1 MGDCRYCGKSAGFL
15 RSQHKLCFD
24 LHKQGESEIISL
36 VRKASLAGS
45 GYKKL
50 AASIE
55 KLADSSHID
64 DDALQQLIIKGW
76 EGAVEESFDDGV
88 LSVKEEHAL
97 VSIMKHFTLSQDDV
111 NDNGAFEKIVKGAI
125 LREVLEGKIPQKIK
139 VDVHVPFNFQKGE
152 QLIWLFQDVEYYVS
166 RNKTSYV
173 GGNQGI
179 SIRVARGLYYRTGSF
194 KGERVQTTE
203 ILHADT
209 GLLGITNKHIYFAGP
224 LERFRV
230 KYEKIMAFDP
240 FSDGIG
246 IQRDALT
253 AKPQSFV
260 TGDGWFT
267 YNLVVN
273 AARL

>member
-1 MGDCRYCGKSAGFL
+1 MGDCRYCGKPAGFL

-24 LHKQGESEIISL
+24 LHKQGEREIISL

-173 GGNQGI
+173 GGNQGV